1 MPAFSTPAI
10 LLRRLDYGD
19 YDLIITFFS
28 LTNGKISLIAKAA
41 KKSSKRFAGVLELF
55 SVLNLV
61 GTTGRGKGL
70 PILQEAAIKQPFSK
84 IRANIQKTA
93 YASYWVEIIYAWMA
107 EYERQ
112 TEVYYLLK
120 HVLSTLDS
128 GAATAEALSIL
139 FQMRFLAFSG
149 HHPNLHCCS
158 HCRTSLEM
166 INQNRFDFDIV
177 KGGITCNK
185 CTSAAAG
192 GVRLAKGTVKQ
203 LLWVASGDLFK
214 AARMKFTSGAIREG
228 LEFLEAFVPYHLGKQ
243 PRSLK
248 FLRQIRDQ

>member
-1 MPAFSTPAI
+1 MPVFSTSAI

-28 LTNGKISLIAKAA
+28 LAQGKISLIAKAA

-55 SVLNLV
+55 SVLKIV

-70 PILQEAAIKQPFSK
+70 PILQEAAIEKPFSK
-84 IRANIQKTA
+84 IRADIQKTA
-93 YASYWVEIIYAWMA
+93 YASYWAEIIYAWMA
-107 EYERQ
+107 ENERQ

-128 GAATAEALSIL
+128 GAVTAEALSIL
-139 FQMRFLAFSG
+139 FQMRFLALSG
-149 HHPNLHCCS
+149 HHPNLHHCS

-166 INQNRFDFDIV
+166 IDQDRLNFDIV
-177 KGGITCNK
+177 RGGIRCNK
-185 CTSAAAG
+185 CSSATAEG
-192 GVRLAKGTVKQ
+192 IHLTKGTIKQ

-214 AARMKFTSGAIREG
+214 AARMRFTSGAIGEG

-248 FLRQIRDQ
+248 FLRQIRE

>member
-28 LTNGKISLIAKAA
+28 LTHGKISLIAKAA

-214 AARMKFTSGAIREG
+214 
-228 LEFLEAFVPYHLGKQ
+228 
-243 PRSLK
+243 
-248 FLRQIRDQ
+248 IRDQ